1 VSSEFP
7 NEKHIAS
14 ASPPGTTAHHARDSR
29 KLKSKATHLRLVYSN
44 PTPLPREDDLI
55 KAVLRILNTSALDM
69 SDITVA
75 AKGADITLSGS
86 IRGKREAFRA
96 AAVASSVRGVR
107 VVHNELFGW

>member
-1 VSSEFP
+1 
-7 NEKHIAS
+7 
-14 ASPPGTTAHHARDSR
+14 
-29 KLKSKATHLRLVYSN
+29 
-44 PTPLPREDDLI
+44 
-55 KAVLRILNTSALDM
+55 M